1 METKNIKKL
10 LLYLFAKS
18 EYSEA
23 DKKAVAVAFDIPQNV
38 IVVNSEEQKI
48 IISELLKKE

>member
-10 LLYLFAKS
+10 LLYLLAKN

-23 DKKAVAVAFDIPQNV
+23 DKQAIAVAFDIPQNV
-38 IVVNSEEQKI
+38 IVVNSIEQKQI
-48 IISELLKKE
+48 IETLLKKQ

>member
-10 LLYLFAKS
+10 LLYLLAKS

-23 DKKAVAVAFDIPQNV
+23 DKQAIAVAFDIPQNV

-48 IISELLKKE
+48 IINNLLTKE

>member
-10 LLYLFAKS
+10 LLYLLAKN

-23 DKKAVAVAFDIPQNV
+23 DKKAIASAFEIPQNV
-38 IVVNSEEQKI
+38 IIVNSEEQKTI
-48 IISELLKKE
+48 VNELVNKE